1 VPRDERAPPAL
12 AGGAEST
19 VAGQV
24 ADQAGHDGAE
34 PSAPPE
40 EGQPPGQDQ
49 AERARQDRGLGTD
62 PVAWLIALAT
72 FAAYDLLSVFKY
84 LRLAPGSWDLGIFTE
99 YVYQIA
105 HLHAPIVAIR
115 GSGFNLLGDHFQPI
129 VALIAPVFRLF
140 PTPETL
146 LVVQALLTAIS
157 VIPVCRAAR
166 ELLGTW
172 PSRGIGLAYGASW
185 GLQQMINFDFHEI
198 AFAVPLLAFS
208 LSALVR
214 RRLRSAVLW
223 ALPLVFV
230 KEDQGFTIAAIGLVM
245 AGMGLASMRARRDAT
260 VLARGDTPLPRG
272 QAPGPHGPGTPRWPK
287 GLVAPSQGL
296 GRGGAAGDAEPRA
309 WIRGGLLLA
318 VWGLAWSA
326 LAIAVIIPHFNP
338 AHQYPYW
345 NNGGVVA
352 PGGHLSLAA
361 VARQFIA
368 GGTEKLWTV
377 YLILLP
383 VAFLALRSPLALI
396 AVPSL
401 LLRFVSTNN
410 YFWGDGWH
418 YNATVMP
425 IVFLAAVDGMARF
438 RASSARRARPGLPRP
453 GELVARYGAVA
464 MVLVA
469 GWTAVRFPLAG
480 LWNSQAYVITPHVSA
495 EDAAMARV
503 PDGVTVEATL
513 SMLAP
518 LAARDTTYWIGTSPN
533 PAPQYVVFDNDDS
546 GWSPPPSDVLT
557 FVDQRHPGYQYV
569 RIFLD
574 NNVYVFRRDGR
585 TSQ

>member
-1 VPRDERAPPAL
+1 MAGDGQPAMTGD
-12 AGGAEST
+12 AEPTVVRQAGQDGARPAGPDRVQPAGQDPGGGARRE
-19 VAGQV
+19 
-24 ADQAGHDGAE
+24 QASGA
-34 PSAPPE
+34 
-40 EGQPPGQDQ
+40 
-49 AERARQDRGLGTD
+49 D
-62 PVAWLIALAT
+62 PVAWLIALAA
-72 FAAYDLLSVFKY
+72 FAAYVLISVFRY
-84 LRLAPGSWDLGIFTE
+84 LRLDPGSWDLGIFTE
-99 YVYQIA
+99 YVKQIA
-105 HLHAPIVAIR
+105 HAHAPTVAIR
-115 GSGFNLLGDHFQPI
+115 GTGFNLLGDHFQPI
-129 VALIAPVFRLF
+129 VGLIAPFFRLF

-146 LVVQALLTAIS
+146 LVAQALLTAIS

-172 PSRGIGLAYGASW
+172 PSRGIGLAYGFSW

-214 RRLRSAVLW
+214 RKLRPAVLW

-230 KEDQGFTIAAIGLVM
+230 KEDQGFTVAAIGLVM
-245 AGMGLASMRARRDAT
+245 VGMGLARLRD
-260 VLARGDTPLPRG
+260 VRD
-272 QAPGPHGPGTPRWPK
+272 
-287 GLVAPSQGL
+287 
-296 GRGGAAGDAEPRA
+296 AAGDAEPAA
-309 WIRGGLLLA
+309 WIRGGVFLA

-345 NNGGVVA
+345 SDGGVVA
-352 PGGHLSLAA
+352 PGGHLSLTSIAH
-361 VARQFIA
+361 QFA
-368 GGTEKLWTV
+368 QDGTIKLWTV

-401 LLRFVSTNN
+401 VLRFVSTNS
-410 YFWGDGWH
+410 YYWGDGWH

-425 IVFLAAVDGMARF
+425 IMFLAAVDGMARF
-438 RASSARRARPGLPRP
+438 RAASARRAAAAREPGGRLQARHGLPYL
-453 GELVARYGAVA
+453 GEAVARYGAVV
-464 MVLVA
+464 MVVIA
-469 GWTAVRFPLAG
+469 GWLAFRFPLAG
-480 LWNSQAYVITPHVSA
+480 LWNPQTYVITPHVRA

-513 SMLAP
+513 SMLAT
-518 LAARDTTYWIGTSPN
+518 LAARDDTYWIGTSPN
-533 PAPQYVVFDNDDS
+533 PPPQYVVFDNDDS
-546 GWSPPPSDVLT
+546 GWYPPPTNVLR
-557 FVDQRHPGYQYV
+557 FVDQRHPGYRYL

-585 TSQ
+585 TGG